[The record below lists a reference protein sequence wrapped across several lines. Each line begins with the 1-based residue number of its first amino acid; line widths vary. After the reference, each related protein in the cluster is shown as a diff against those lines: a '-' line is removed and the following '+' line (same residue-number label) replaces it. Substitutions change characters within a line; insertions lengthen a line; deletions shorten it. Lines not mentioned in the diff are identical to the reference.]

1 MNHVLLTALSS
12 ILLASTLNMSLA
24 YTDSAAVSASSKKSA
39 DSKKASSSKK
49 SGFKKAAADNDGI
62 APSVRAFINKGQWP
76 DAIAKLE
83 ELTASDTT
91 AGRNEAWLAFCYL
104 YTGAKDKIGDLNK
117 KVKAMSVDDK
127 DKNAPLI
134 VEGLTL
140 TTQGKLDDAE
150 KLLNSI
156 AVNDDALLEFS
167 RACVALKKGN
177 AASAAE
183 YCERVVG
190 LCPNFAWGYRTLG
203 FIQEKSLKN
212 PQLAERAYVKSLS
225 IEPDSTQ
232 VRNLLI
238 DIRLAKNDFDG
249 AIDVARTAIQDF
261 PHDAANYYRLAQ
273 IYQQQW
279 RLIEALEQLN
289 KSVSID
295 ANEPR
300 YYRAMATIY
309 RYQGKLQEAINEQ
322 QHAVELSKKDQDFEL
337 VELANL
343 QELNQNTSKAV
354 ESLQQALKIAPSNAV
369 ADQKLV
375 ALLKKEG
382 RNDEL
387 IAEYKRVIE
396 LQPKVSSLRLNL
408 ADAYR
413 HAGKTDEAIEQLKE
427 AANLDQKDPRPHRA
441 IAKIELEK
449 KNYGA
454 AAKSYIRALNIN
466 PASVE
471 DLVALGF
478 CYANNYDYVQA
489 ETAFTTGIALQ
500 QLGQSTGNASQ
511 VNPND
516 IMRSLASVF
525 FSEGRYRES
534 VVTLEGVVLSE
545 KEGKQKKLD
554 QFLLSEGKALRDR
567 NADSFKELQKS
578 FDDMDHED
586 QLSSLDDYVLTLQKL
601 NKKEFAIEVVKK
613 FPEGELKEKAP
624 LVLATMWM
632 ADNRTRES
640 KDLINAVIEKSK
652 ADAADESTAYL
663 ALAKAM
669 QKDND
674 RKSAGDALQKAV
686 ELNPKDFQALVDL
699 GRFQLSEKKY
709 SEAQQAAQKALE
721 VNPYCVPAF
730 ILLAENYAAQDKL
743 KDAESN
749 FLKAT
754 ELYPT
759 SIDAHKGLLGV
770 FQKESKTAEAQ
781 REQEIINNLSKN
793 G

>member
-12 ILLASTLNMSLA
+12 ILLASTLNISLA

-49 SGFKKAAADNDGI
+49 SGSKKAAADNDGI

-534 VVTLEGVVLSE
+534 VVTLEGVVLSK